1 VYAQIVSE
9 APVIFCKTAHFY
21 VMFVVTIMQQS
32 LETDT
37 ADMCKFC
44 HWSML
49 RRQ

>member
-21 VMFVVTIMQQS
+21 VTFVATIMQHW
-32 LETDT
+32 LETET

-44 HWSML
+44 HWSVL
-49 RRQ
+49 SRQ